1 MGRFINSEVASGLLV
16 VAFGVLGLSA
26 IGSLEIGTANDMGPG
41 YLPRLVAWALVLA
54 GVAMTGLAVFRAH
67 PPVPDLHWRPL
78 IGISAAV
85 LFFGATVDR
94 YGMVIAVVGM
104 TLLAGLSSPIS
115 RWRETPLIA
124 GCLAAGAVL
133 VFIVGLKLAIP
144 IWPR

>member
-1 MGRFINSEVASGLLV
+1 MRRLINSEVASGLLV

-26 IGSLEIGTANDMGPG
+26 IGSLDIGTANDMGPG
-41 YLPRLVAWALVLA
+41 YLPRLVAWALVVA
-54 GVAMTGLAVFRAH
+54 GLAMTGLAVLRTH
-67 PPVPDLHWRPL
+67 PPIPDLHLRPL
-78 IGISAAV
+78 VAISAAV
-85 LFFGATVDR
+85 LFFGASIDR

-104 TLLAGLSSPIS
+104 TLLAGLASPIS